1 MLVAVPFLPGG
12 DEMVSTSVNGYS
24 NSFRLLIRAIG
35 HSLDF
40 GRESAQSQAYN
51 DIHTHRC
58 YEPDLFRDVIKSL
71 SLNHQLLRGDAR
83 ICISTLQAS
92 NILRHHACVARYSF
106 WDSHLSANMVDLHTF
121 PRIPVRSGAVL
132 GLRRSTRPNAAGRE
146 QRGRVVRATRWRG
159 VADVA
164 DVAPVVPAYS
174 VREIC
179 RASAFLCLGIADSFS
194 TTTQKACIL
203 RNPML

>member
-1 MLVAVPFLPGG
+1 M
-12 DEMVSTSVNGYS
+12 STSVNGYS

-40 GRESAQSQAYN
+40 GRESAQSQAYD

-71 SLNHQLLRGDAR
+71 SLNHQSLRATPGHVFLHSRLATSCDTMPALRDLCFR
-83 ICISTLQAS
+83 IRTSLRLWSTSTLFQE
-92 NILRHHACVARYSF
+92 F
-106 WDSHLSANMVDLHTF
+106 
-121 PRIPVRSGAVL
+121 RSGAVP

-146 QRGRVVRATRWRG
+146 QQGRVVRATRWRG
-159 VADVA
+159 VAGVA

-179 RASAFLCLGIADSFS
+179 RA
-194 TTTQKACIL
+194 
-203 RNPML
+203 

>member
-12 DEMVSTSVNGYS
+12 DEMVSNSVNGYS

-71 SLNHQLLRGDAR
+71 SLNHQSLRATPGHVFLHSRLATSCDTMPALR
-83 ICISTLQAS
+83 DIRFGILTSVQIWSTSTLSQEFRS
-92 NILRHHACVARYSF
+92 G
-106 WDSHLSANMVDLHTF
+106 
-121 PRIPVRSGAVL
+121 PVRCSACGD
-132 GLRRSTRPNAAGRE
+132 
-146 QRGRVVRATRWRG
+146 QRGRT
-159 VADVA
+159 
-164 DVAPVVPAYS
+164 PPA
-174 VREIC
+174 
-179 RASAFLCLGIADSFS
+179 ASSGAAWCGRRVGEGA
-194 TTTQKACIL
+194 
-203 RNPML
+203 